1 MYKSGRPVL
10 KQREDALTLGT
21 THCQR
26 CNPSLIIM
34 LIIPTAMKS
43 FENNDDE
50 NYYDKYEDCD
60 VVVGDNGVFTSYGI
74 HNFTFHI

>member
-1 MYKSGRPVL
+1 
-10 KQREDALTLGT
+10 
-21 THCQR
+21 
-26 CNPSLIIM
+26 
-34 LIIPTAMKS
+34 MKS

-60 VVVGDNGVFTSYGI
+60 VVVGDNVVFTSYGI